1 MRILLIE
8 DDKVLG
14 ETLKDYLS
22 IENIELI
29 WLWDERELPKVIG
42 KYEFD
47 VIVVDLI
54 LRYTSGEK
62 IITALRKVGIKTPI
76 LVITAKSSIKDKENC
91 FIRGADDYL
100 TKPFDFK
107 EFVLRLKALS
117 KRKHIESIIT
127 IGDITINLDGKTIHK
142 GNEEIRI
149 SKNAWELLSLLIKK
163 KGEIVDT
170 ETIMNYIW
178 PDKEVGEEI
187 VRAYIKELRKILPSD
202 CIKTYPGRGY
212 RLL

>member
-62 IITALRKVGIKTPI
+62 IITTLRKVGIKTPI